1 MPVSTTVAQ
10 ENDFSEDSF
19 KEVPFKIGK
28 DVYTVR
34 EADGDASYK
43 YRNKIIGCTEIGADG
58 QAKSVKDI
66 ADVEPFLISMCL
78 LDAAGKLVPA
88 TVIRKFRASVCKRLY
103 ELIKE
108 ISELDDNTTN
118 DVEGLEKQLKEVQEK
133 LDKAKAKE
141 DAPKNVPGDSTIGSE

>member
-1 MPVSTTVAQ
+1 MPTILP
-10 ENDFSEDSF
+10 ENDFSDDGF
-19 KEVPFKIGK
+19 KEVDFKIGK
-28 DVYTVR
+28 EIYKVR

-43 YRNKIIGCTEIGADG
+43 YRNKIIGCTELGADG

-78 LDAAGKLVPA
+78 FDAAGKLVPA
-88 TVIRKFRASVCKRLY
+88 TTIRKFKATVCKRLY

-108 ISELDDNTTN
+108 ISELDDGTT
-118 DVEGLEKQLKEVQEK
+118 DDIAGLEKQLASVKEK

-141 DAPKNVPGDSTIGSE
+141 DAPKNEPSNSTTGSE

>member
-1 MPVSTTVAQ
+1 MPVEVAK
-10 ENDFSEDSF
+10 ENDFSDDGF

-43 YRNKIIGCTEIGADG
+43 YRNKIIGCTELGADG

-78 LDAAGKLVPA
+78 FDAAGKAVPA
-88 TVIRKFRASVCKRLY
+88 TVIRKFRAPVCKRLY

-108 ISELDDNTTN
+108 ISELDDGTE
-118 DVEGLEKQLKEVQEK
+118 DVAGLEKQLESVKEK
-133 LDKAKAKE
+133 LEKAKAKE
-141 DAPKNVPGDSTIGSE
+141 DAPKNEPSNSTAGSE